1 MTEKE
6 QEQLF
11 SDWLKQ
17 YKGLFFKIVRAYAVN
32 AMDMD
37 DLFQEIMINVWK
49 SIPGFRQSCAVST
62 WVYRISINTAL
73 NWTRKED
80 KHRSSEAIET
90 VQFLFQDQKVGVDE
104 RLTWLYKEI
113 HQMDAIDRSIALLLL
128 EGFLYREIAEELKIS
143 YATVHTHVRHI
154 YEKLHVRSRTEAV
167 TKHLHQVGGVRGEP
181 RKSRNAAD

>member
-80 KHRSSEAIET
+80 KHRTTEAIET
-90 VQFLFQDQKVGVDE
+90 VQFLLRDQKVGVDE

-113 HQMDAIDRSIALLLL
+113 HQMDEIDRSIALLLL
-128 EGFLYREIAEELKIS
+128 EGFLYREIALIMGVSETNVGVKVNRIKKRLIAK
-143 YATVHTHVRHI
+143 T
-154 YEKLHVRSRTEAV
+154 EKMDYH
-167 TKHLHQVGGVRGEP
+167 GI
-181 RKSRNAAD
+181 